1 LDTVVGERGY
11 RLSGGERQRLTI
23 ARMLLAAPDIV
34 VLDEATSALDST
46 NEAAIQQALAQAMS
60 GRTALVI
67 AHRLSTVR
75 QADTILVVAAGRI
88 VEAGTHEEL
97 VRRSG
102 RYAELYATQFA
113 SACARRAGTAASI
126 KGPLRY
132 AAFERSTSAR
142 SLDRALSGSNS
153 GYAGAFVRFVAIFP
167 VFGATTTL
175 TGCLCA

>member
-1 LDTVVGERGY
+1 MRDAIDRAQLTSVIDALPDGLDTVVGERGY

-46 NEAAIQQALAQAMS
+46 NEAAIQQALAQAMG

-75 QADTILVVAAGRI
+75 QADTILVVEAGRI
-88 VEAGTHEEL
+88 VEAGTHGEL

-102 RYAELYATQFA
+102 RYAELSATQFA
-113 SACARRAGTAASI
+113 CAWARRAGTAASI

-132 AAFERSTSAR
+132 
-142 SLDRALSGSNS
+142 
-153 GYAGAFVRFVAIFP
+153 
-167 VFGATTTL
+167 
-175 TGCLCA
+175 